1 MDDRHDAEH
10 ETLSDVEA
18 DLSDDFGDGSDSPL
32 RQFVRSLRDLDD
44 ADVRAVG
51 QYDGKGFELLYLRD
65 DIDDALDADARTER
79 VKTLVMKALGE
90 PINEPG
96 LDDYGQLNAVIRW
109 FDEVVVAIY
118 PHDEWSGAI
127 ATFDRANSPLVDLA
141 VTHLS

>member
-1 MDDRHDAEH
+1 MDDLHDAEH

-18 DLSDDFGDGSDSPL
+18 DLAEDFGEEGDSPL
-32 RQFVRSLRDLDD
+32 RQFVRSLHDLDE
-44 ADVRAVG
+44 AEVRAVG
-51 QYDGKGFELLYLRD
+51 QYDGEAFELLYLRG
-65 DIDDALDADARTER
+65 DIDEALEPDARTER

-90 PINEPG
+90 PVNEPE
-96 LDDYGQLNAVIRW
+96 LDDYGELNAVIRW

>member
-1 MDDRHDAEH
+1 MDDLHDAEH

-18 DLSDDFGDGSDSPL
+18 DLTDDFGDEGDSPL
-32 RQFVRSLRDLDD
+32 RQFVRSLRDLDE

-51 QYDGKGFELLYLRD
+51 QYDGEAFELLYLRD
-65 DIDDALDADARTER
+65 DIDEALGPEERGER

-90 PINEPG
+90 PVNEPE
-96 LDDYGQLNAVIRW
+96 LDGYGDLNAVIRW

>member
-1 MDDRHDAEH
+1 MDDLHDAEH

-18 DLSDDFGDGSDSPL
+18 DLADDFGEEGDTPI
-32 RQFVRSLRDLDD
+32 RQFVRSLHDLDE

-51 QYDGKGFELLYLRD
+51 QYDGEAFELLYLRE
-65 DIDDALDADARTER
+65 DIEEALEPDARTER
-79 VKTLVMKALGE
+79 VKTLVLKALGE
-90 PINEPG
+90 PVNEPE
-96 LDDYGQLNAVIRW
+96 LDGYGDLNAVIRW

-141 VTHLS
+141 SKHLS

>member
-1 MDDRHDAEH
+1 MDDPHDAEH

-18 DLSDDFGDGSDSPL
+18 DLADDFGDEGDSPL

-51 QYDGKGFELLYLRD
+51 QYDGEAFELLYLRD
-65 DIDDALDADARTER
+65 DIDDALGPNERSER

-90 PINEPG
+90 PVNEPG
-96 LDDYGQLNAVIRW
+96 LDGYGDLNAVIRW

-118 PHDEWSGAI
+118 PNDEWSGAI

-141 VTHLS
+141 VEHLS